1 MTAPPMAALPMT
13 ALPMKKAERKILAI
27 DTATEACSVALH
39 RDGVVTQRLEITAG
53 HSRRVLGMAQTLL
66 RQSGLALDELD
77 ALAVDVGPGS
87 FTGVRIGLGV
97 AQGLAYGAGLKVIPV
112 GALEALAYAVSPE
125 PSDSPKPDSP
135 RPPDSPEPSEP
146 DSSPLVLA
154 AIDARMGQVY
164 YALYRTPPGN
174 EPQAI
179 LPPAL
184 SAPERLRIGKRRG
197 IIGAGSGW
205 DRYGPVLLEAL
216 NGSQPVAR
224 WLPGRHPEAATV
236 ARLAAARGLQSAVSP
251 LCLTASYIRNEVAEP
266 SAERER
272 RASKASPGQR

>member
-1 MTAPPMAALPMT
+1 MT

-39 RDGVVTQRLEITAG
+39 RDGIVTQRLEITAG

-87 FTGVRIGLGV
+87 FTGVRIGIGV

-112 GALEALAYAVSPE
+112 GALEALAYAVSPDPSE
-125 PSDSPKPDSP
+125 PSEPSEPDSP

-184 SAPERLRIGKRRG
+184 SAPERLRIGGRRG

-205 DRYGPVLLEAL
+205 DRYGLVLLEAL
-216 NGSQPVAR
+216 NGSQSVAR

-251 LCLTASYIRNEVAEP
+251 LRLTASYIRNEVATV
-266 SAERER
+266 SN
-272 RASKASPGQR
+272 